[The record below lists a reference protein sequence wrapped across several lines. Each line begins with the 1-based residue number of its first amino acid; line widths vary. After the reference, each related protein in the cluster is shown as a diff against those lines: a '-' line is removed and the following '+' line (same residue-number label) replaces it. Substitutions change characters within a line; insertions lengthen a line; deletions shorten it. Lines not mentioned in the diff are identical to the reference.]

1 MTPQWDSEKPIYLQ
15 LYQQVVAR
23 ILDGYITEGEAL
35 PSVRKVAAEYQVN
48 PITIS
53 KAYQMLQD
61 EQIVEKQRGKG
72 LFVKPGAQELMLD
85 RERETFLVQQWPEIL
100 KQITRLN
107 LSTASTSAKC
117 NCVTMPFDKAFTL
130 SVCRILVLAKNSR
143 ALSISKLG
151 CISLI

>member
-72 LFVKPGAQELMLD
+72 LFVKPGAQELMLE
-85 RERETFLVQQWPEIL
+85 RERETFLVQQWPAIL

-107 LSTASTSAKC
+107 LSAKQ
-117 NCVTMPFDKAFTL
+117 L
-130 SVCRILVLAKNSR
+130 LA
-143 ALSISKLG
+143 G
-151 CISLI
+151 EHT